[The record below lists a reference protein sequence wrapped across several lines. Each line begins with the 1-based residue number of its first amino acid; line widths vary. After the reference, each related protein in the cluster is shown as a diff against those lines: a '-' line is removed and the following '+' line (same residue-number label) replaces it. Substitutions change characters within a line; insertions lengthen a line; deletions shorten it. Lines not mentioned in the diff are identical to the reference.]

1 MKLKL
6 GWVAGCILLMLNT
19 ASAQQKQQTHIA
31 ELFTRIAAAK
41 SDTAKAT
48 LYNLLGTAHYDTRKT
63 NKHALDSALYWQRM
77 AEATGAVDTSC
88 NGYKGGVVSQA
99 ILHLIR
105 NEHTLAHKKI
115 SLLPGTYLT
124 FIYAKVANLH
134 AESYNNKPSNSDSV
148 ITYSHK
154 VLHYAR
160 LYKQLNYEIWGLNA
174 LSVFYHMTDRIDVG
188 KQYVESLD
196 SIYRT
201 QHNLEKRALL
211 WHNIAEKIP
220 HKPENFAEKT
230 SCLLQAKSL
239 LEQTKEHEKLAHVH
253 IYLADIYTDE
263 GRLDLAMNAA
273 KTAEQILRTN
283 GFNTTFKVSPRFYDI
298 YRMQGDFE
306 KALEHMLE
314 GIKEV
319 QKNKGRNIEH
329 AYTRLGITYYELADY
344 ENAIRAFEMGIKVSR
359 DSGKI
364 VPGVLVKWH
373 CKTLLANNQ
382 KKEALTYTESME
394 KEFSSRYGADDKM
407 NLYEAYGDCY
417 DALGQF
423 EKAESFYNRM
433 IDPAS
438 GLAPAWVMAP
448 KLALG
453 KFYYRNKRFDKTK
466 AFFDEVMQNPNV
478 VPANVQAD
486 ISYMLYK
493 TDSANGNYL
502 SAMNHLNRYKLISDT
517 IFNAKKTRLI
527 AEITTRYEVEK
538 KNNDL
543 LLKDQAILRREKE
556 IELLTKQGLLQKLEN
571 EKRLRDILVKESRIE
586 LLKNEAELQK
596 ALAASREKSLILNDK
611 TIRLNAQDIQL
622 LKRKSE
628 LQDAALKQS
637 NFTKRITIGGLVLLF
652 IILALL
658 YNQYRI
664 KQKSSRKI
672 SEQNILLEKLL
683 EEKDWLVKEVHHRV
697 KNHLQIMQ
705 SLLESQAAYLSDEAL
720 AAVQVSQQRVQA
732 MSLIHQKLYQS
743 GNNDE
748 IDMKVYVCELTECL
762 KESLS
767 DQKKIK
773 VNLQVEPL
781 TLDLAQAVPLGL
793 IINEGI
799 TNSFKH
805 AFTNQDSGEL
815 TVVLKSLDDHTYRLE
830 LKDTGKGLPPGFNI
844 NTHGSLGLKL
854 MKGLSEQIHGTL
866 SIENREGTNVA
877 VEFKV
882 AKNHASYLKAI

>member
-6 GWVAGCILLMLNT
+6 GWVAGFTLLMLNT
-19 ASAQQKQQTHIA
+19 TLAQEKQQMHIA

-48 LYNLLGTAHYDTRKT
+48 LYNLLGTSYYNTRKT

-88 NGYKGGVVSQA
+88 NGYQGGVISQA

-105 NEHTLAHKKI
+105 NEHTLANKKI
-115 SLLPGTYLT
+115 SLLPCTHLT
-124 FIYAKVANLH
+124 FIYARVANLH
-134 AESYNNKPSNSDSV
+134 AEAYNNKRSNTDSA
-148 ITYSHK
+148 IFYSHK
-154 VLHYAR
+154 VLYYAR
-160 LYKQLNYEIWGLNA
+160 LFKQLNYEIWGLNA
-174 LSVFYHMTDRIDVG
+174 LSVFYHMTDRMKEG
-188 KQYVESLD
+188 KQYTESLD
-196 SIYRT
+196 SIYRA
-201 QHNLEKRALL
+201 QQNIEKRAVF
-211 WHNIAEKIP
+211 WHTIAEKIP
-220 HKPENFAEKT
+220 YKTENFAEKT
-230 SCLLQAKSL
+230 NYLLKAKAL

-253 IYLADIYTDE
+253 IYLTDIYTDE

-283 GFNTTFKVSPRFYDI
+283 GFNTTFKVSARFYDI

-306 KALEHMLE
+306 KALQYMLE
-314 GIKEV
+314 GIRDI
-319 QKNKGRNIEH
+319 QKNKGLNIEH
-329 AYTRLGITYYELADY
+329 AYTRLGITYFELADY
-344 ENAIRAFEMGIKVSR
+344 YNAIRAFEMGIKASR

-364 VPGVLVKWH
+364 VPGVLMKWH
-373 CKTLLANNQ
+373 CKTLLALGKKDEAHEYVNN
-382 KKEALTYTESME
+382 TE
-394 KEFSSRYGADDKM
+394 KEFISRYSQDDKL

-417 DALGQF
+417 DAFGQQ
-423 EKAESFYNRM
+423 EKAESFYQKM
-433 IDPAS
+433 AGQAE
-438 GLAPAWVMAP
+438 GLAPAWIMAP

-453 KFYYRNKRFDKTK
+453 KFYYRNKRYDKVK
-466 AFFDEVMQNPNV
+466 AFFDEVMQNRNV

-596 ALAASREKSLILNDK
+596 ALAVSREKSLILNDK

-622 LKRKSE
+622 LKRKGE
-628 LQDAALKQS
+628 LQYAALQQS
-637 NFTKRITIGGLVLLF
+637 NLVKKITIGGLILLL

-664 KQKSSRKI
+664 KQNSSRKI
-672 SEQNILLEKLL
+672 SEQNCQLEKLL

-748 IDMKVYVCELTECL
+748 VDMKVYVCELTECL
-762 KESLS
+762 KESLAG
-767 DQKKIK
+767 QKNIT
-773 VNLQVEPL
+773 VNLHVQPL

-805 AFTNQDSGEL
+805 AFTNQDTGEL
-815 TVVLKSLDDHTYRLE
+815 TVELKSLDDHTYRLE
-830 LKDTGKGLPPGFNI
+830 LKDTGKGFPTGFDI
-844 NTHGSLGLKL
+844 DTHGSLGLKL

-866 SIENREGTNVA
+866 RIEHRKGTNVS
-877 VEFKV
+877 VEFK
-882 AKNHASYLKAI
+882 ASQNQASYLKAI